1 MGCNCIYIGRL
12 QAVSCFVPPDNVY
25 YTSATSVSP
34 ARSDRKRDKS
44 CRKSCWEA
52 SLEAAHLFRSLY
64 HLSRTLTVS
73 FRSVSAFRR
82 LLRYDRRKWGGPDF
96 GRSRALE
103 ILAPGGPPGPGSGD
117 IVPDKKMKLRGGS
130 ELPKKEGYM
139 INEFNDNIWFSKI
152 YVNSRRL

>member
-12 QAVSCFVPPDNVY
+12 QAVSCFVPPDNDY
-25 YTSATSVSP
+25 YTSATSGSP
-34 ARSDRKRDKS
+34 VRSDRKRRQILQKIMLRGLFGGCS
-44 CRKSCWEA
+44 SF
-52 SLEAAHLFRSLY
+52 FRSLY
-64 HLSRTLTVS
+64 LFRTLTVS
-73 FRSVSAFRR
+73 FRSGSAFRR
-82 LLRYDRRKWGGPDF
+82 LLWYDRRKWGGPDF

-103 ILAPGGPPGPGSGD
+103 ILAPGGPPGPGSGG